1 MKSTHSL
8 IQIGTIGAFIISLI
22 TSGPVLADPFR
33 TTNPKTIDPSTEEA
47 FTSIFQL
54 GDYLKA
60 QSQLQKAAKNE
71 PLAFALLTGIDY
83 LNQDWKSFEQN
94 AERTL
99 TVAQN
104 LVKTDPLRG
113 NLYVAVG
120 HFLQGAYSVS
130 LEDPI
135 TGTPKALIK
144 LQQVLKYLDEAE
156 KVAPNDP
163 EFSLI
168 KGFMDVMLAINLP
181 FSDAR
186 QSIDRLEKN
195 ASPSYLVHRGIALAY
210 RDLNQLDKALEYT
223 EWALNLTP
231 RNPEIHYLKAQI
243 LNLQAQKNPAL
254 FITAAQSYQTALQL
268 SEQLPKGLVA
278 QIFSEHCSNQTR
290 IDNQPRTCNVLR
302 DQIIQLPGVW
312 GPKTKDLPK
321 L

>member
-1 MKSTHSL
+1 M
-8 IQIGTIGAFIISLI
+8 
-22 TSGPVLADPFR
+22 
-33 TTNPKTIDPSTEEA
+33 
-47 FTSIFQL
+47 
-54 GDYLKA
+54 
-60 QSQLQKAAKNE
+60 
-71 PLAFALLTGIDY
+71 
-83 LNQDWKSFEQN
+83 
-94 AERTL
+94 
-99 TVAQN
+99 
-104 LVKTDPLRG
+104 
-113 NLYVAVG
+113 
-120 HFLQGAYSVS
+120 
-130 LEDPI
+130 
-135 TGTPKALIK
+135 
-144 LQQVLKYLDEAE
+144 LKYLDEAE

-168 KGFMDVMLAINLP
+168 KGYMDVMLAINLP

-223 EWALNLTP
+223 ERALNLTP